1 MGTIRVEF
9 VPIAKLN
16 LGFFGLDH
24 MQLVFEDETDFL
36 NSQDYWKVIE
46 GTLEGSVLGG
56 VLGVIG
62 ENGSLQLSSAN
73 DANREAL
80 VEKIGTPESR
90 GSRIIKTGPDAFDA
104 WQHMANYAQEIQN
117 QELPYIGASWP
128 FGPTP
133 TNNSTAVITTL
144 VWTMGLDIT
153 FLVSPR
159 PGPPCG
165 YRKG

>member
-1 MGTIRVEF
+1 
-9 VPIAKLN
+9 
-16 LGFFGLDH
+16 

-90 GSRIIKTGPDAFDA
+90 GSPWRTCWSKRQPATLQRRRSAA
-104 WQHMANYAQEIQN
+104 WDGHDCR
-117 QELPYIGASWP
+117 L
-128 FGPTP
+128 
-133 TNNSTAVITTL
+133 
-144 VWTMGLDIT
+144 
-153 FLVSPR
+153 
-159 PGPPCG
+159 
-165 YRKG
+165 